1 MEENGMKKEFDEA
14 IYKNAEI
21 LWNYLILKQEL
32 QKADCILVFGGHDPS
47 VAIHAANL
55 YKAGWAST
63 IIVSGGVVHPAHYY
77 GLETELIEA
86 EALGNILLKEGVDEN
101 SILLERRAKNTSENF
116 WFTRELIEEK
126 NLDFNCFI
134 LVQKPYTERRTL
146 LTGQNRWPDKSII
159 VSSINTTFE
168 DYMGGDIQQKKIL
181 DMITGE
187 IYRIAEYPK
196 LGYFKEQ
203 IIPEEVK
210 DAYSYLKS
218 CGFDAR
224 IR

>member
-1 MEENGMKKEFDEA
+1 MKKEFDDS
-14 IYKNAEI
+14 IYENAKI
-21 LWNYLILKQEL
+21 LWDYLILRQKL
-32 QKADCILVFGGHDPS
+32 QKSDCILVFGGHDPS

-55 YKAGWAST
+55 YKEGWASS

-86 EALGNILLKEGVDEN
+86 DALSNILIREGVDKDA
-101 SILLERRAKNTSENF
+101 ILLERHAKNTSENF
-116 WFTRELIEEK
+116 WFTRELIESK
-126 NLDFNCFI
+126 NLDFKCFI
-134 LVQKPYTERRTL
+134 LVQKPYTERRTF

-168 DYMGGDIQQKKIL
+168 DYMGGSIQQKKIL

-196 LGYFKEQ
+196 LGYFMEQ
-203 IIPEEVK
+203 IIPNQVMI
-210 DAYSYLKS
+210 AYSYLKG